1 MTELKDKVKE
11 NHSDGF
17 FEFSFPKKEQSLS
30 IIEYAEKQLKTFD
43 VQPFGSVDSLLLS
56 QVAYM
61 HLDVAVP
68 GVEYDG
74 EAVRI
79 ADLYKAEYFDS
90 IFDDVRDAKR
100 EDRDALL
107 LRCALAGVGVRR
119 VVCASDL
126 RAGLHLL
133 FTVRVW

>member
-43 VQPFGSVDSLLLS
+43 LQPFGSVDSLLLS

-90 IFDDVRDAKR
+90 IFDDVRDAKSNR
-100 EDRDALL
+100 KLL
-107 LRCALAGVGVRR
+107 NAICCSPPSGHYN
-119 VVCASDL
+119 S
-126 RAGLHLL
+126 HLSSIQTTS
-133 FTVRVW
+133 FAAIDHQV